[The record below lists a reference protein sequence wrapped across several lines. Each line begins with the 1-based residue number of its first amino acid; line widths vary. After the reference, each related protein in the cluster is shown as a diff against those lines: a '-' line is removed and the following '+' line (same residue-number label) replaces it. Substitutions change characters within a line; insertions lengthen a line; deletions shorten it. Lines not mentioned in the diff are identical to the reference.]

1 MWDEQKQEIWIQP
14 GRIEKLMER
23 TGILLVF
30 LLFIG
35 CNLGYDLL
43 PTTIPLH
50 IGTGG
55 DGHNYASK
63 AYFFVLPSIGIL
75 VYLGISMLNQVTRG
89 HAIPPSAER
98 QYRQVWRMLELVKM
112 LVLVACTIEMGETV
126 RLSYKELGRPGW
138 YATIWE
144 ALFLLTPLVY
154 YLVNLRRMRQ
164 GHGKSSGY

>member
-1 MWDEQKQEIWIQP
+1 MWDEQQQEVWIQP

-23 TGILLVF
+23 TGILLVV

-43 PTTIPLH
+43 PTVIPLH
-50 IGTGG
+50 IGSGG
-55 DGHNYASK
+55 YGYNYASK

-75 VYLGISMLNQVTRG
+75 IYLAISVLNKVTRG
-89 HAIPPSAER
+89 HAIPLSAER
-98 QYRQVWRMLELVKM
+98 QYRQMWRILELVKL

-138 YATIWE
+138 YATVWE
-144 ALFLLTPLVY
+144 VLFLATPLVY
-154 YLVNLRRMRQ
+154 YIVNLMRMQQGRGKRR
-164 GHGKSSGY
+164 H